1 METQTATSKN
11 MDDQTKAIN
20 DNFKR
25 EARGRALAS
34 AERINPV
41 TTNYSQ
47 GVMGQTTTKPSSETI
62 LKDAEIIYEW
72 LIKDLK

>member
-1 METQTATSKN
+1 MNENQIQEQQMGVVDTQ
-11 MDDQTKAIN
+11 
-20 DNFKR
+20 FKR
-25 EARGRALAS
+25 EARVRALAS

-47 GVMGQTTTKPSSETI
+47 GAIGQTTTKPSSETI